1 MTGFAI
7 PPGKSGCGVSACAIR
22 DPIESRV
29 WMETLQAL
37 READLHGS
45 WALKNKTLLP
55 VCGSGIPLPKSKMP
69 QL

>member
-7 PPGKSGCGVSACAIR
+7 PPGTSGCGVSACAIR

-37 READLHGS
+37 RETDFARFVGLEEQDFTPSVRIRHS
-45 WALKNKTLLP
+45 TAQ
-55 VCGSGIPLPKSKMP
+55 I
-69 QL
+69 